1 VERRLAAILAADVV
15 GYSKLMAE
23 DEAGTLV
30 ALKAHRK
37 ELFDPEIEKRGGR
50 VVKLMGDGALVEF
63 ASVVDAV
70 ESALAIQRILVEGDG
85 PFTLRIGIN
94 LGDVIIDGDDIYGDG
109 VNIAARL
116 EKLAEPGGICLSS
129 VVFESLG
136 NRVDAVFADA
146 GEHAVKN
153 IDKPI
158 RVWKWPDRSAA
169 ATGVDPAPSI
179 EANAPVLPEKPSIA
193 VLPLNNMSNDPDQDF
208 LADGIAEDIITSLSK
223 FGSLFVIARNSSFS
237 FKGQQLEVKKI
248 GKRLGVRYV
257 LEGSV
262 RRAGNRARITA
273 QLIDAIEDQ
282 HIWAHPKTST
292 PGRTSNAACG
302 ICSNTAPRS
311 VKRPIHSSSVL
322 LCLIR
327 ILQPHMHALATPTA
341 CAYCMTSPPTLPKTL
356 NWPWKRA
363 AKLLA
368 WMKTRPMPI

>member
-1 VERRLAAILAADVV
+1 
-15 GYSKLMAE
+15 
-23 DEAGTLV
+23 
-30 ALKAHRK
+30 
-37 ELFDPEIEKRGGR
+37 
-50 VVKLMGDGALVEF
+50 MGDGALVEF

-248 GKRLGVRYV
+248 GKRSRKSASAWVCATCSKAASG
-257 LEGSV
+257 EPATA
-262 RRAGNRARITA
+262 RA
-273 QLIDAIEDQ
+273 L
-282 HIWAHPKTST
+282 PPSLLMPSKTST
-292 PGRTSNAACG
+292 SGRNVM
-302 ICSNTAPRS
+302 TAIS
-311 VKRPIHSSSVL
+311 K
-322 LCLIR
+322 
-327 ILQPHMHALATPTA
+327 T
-341 CAYCMTSPPTLPKTL
+341 YLPS
-356 NWPWKRA
+356 R
-363 AKLLA
+363 
-368 WMKTRPMPI
+368 MK